1 MRVPS
6 GASANPDS
14 ASCGSVCMAGM
25 VTQVRA
31 GSAAGAAL
39 LSARMH
45 DHHHGQ
51 ERAHPAGPVRTGE
64 QRRLIIA
71 LLIALVAMLAEGIG
85 GWLANSLALLSDAG
99 HMLAD
104 AGAIALSLFALR
116 IGARPADAKRTY
128 GYYRL
133 EILAALVNGAF
144 LFAIAA

>member
-25 VTQVRA
+25 GKQVRA

-85 GWLANSLALLSDAG
+85 GRLPE
-99 HMLAD
+99 
-104 AGAIALSLFALR
+104 
-116 IGARPADAKRTY
+116 RPGIVSGPRPTR
-128 GYYRL
+128 G
-133 EILAALVNGAF
+133 
-144 LFAIAA
+144 